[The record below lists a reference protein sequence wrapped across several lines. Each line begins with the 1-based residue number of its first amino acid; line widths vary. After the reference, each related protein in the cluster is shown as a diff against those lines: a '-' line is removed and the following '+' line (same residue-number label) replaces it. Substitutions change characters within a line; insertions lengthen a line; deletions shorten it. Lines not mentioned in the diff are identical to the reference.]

1 LKPIDEQNH
10 TNEGKDPHC
19 SEASGDRKKP
29 DIENSVTERDPLSSL
44 TDSTSDLH
52 TSDAT
57 AIHASNQTNGPA
69 GQPLAQASEKPSG
82 SRRWGRDAMDASRPM
97 WLSLL
102 FFLIPLMLSNTLQSI
117 GGTISSILLGRGLG
131 EYALAAASAVFP
143 VTFFLI
149 SFIIGLGSASSV
161 LIGQAYG
168 SGNTERMKA
177 TVGTSLTFAFIL
189 GLLAAVVGN
198 LFARELLEL
207 IGTPSSIIPYSIGY
221 AHLLFAGLPFLFVYI
236 NYTTFLRGTGD
247 SKTPFYFLLLSTI
260 LTVGLSPVFLFGW
273 MGLPRLGVEGPA
285 LAMVVS
291 SFITL
296 VVTIAYLHWKRH
308 PLALDR
314 ETIKKLRLDPQIVKL
329 LIRIGLPT
337 SIQMIFVSLSE
348 VAVVSFVNRFGPHA
362 TAAYGAVVQVINY
375 VQMPALSLGIAAG
388 IFGAQLIG
396 AGKQSQLRLL
406 VRNAVLLNYVIGAI
420 LTGIVY
426 LFSRTILS
434 WFLTDPATLAVAEEL
449 LYITLWSFMIFG
461 NMAILSGVMR
471 SSGTVLWPT
480 LIGIITIW
488 AVEVPMAFLLSHTIG
503 LRGIWMA
510 YPIAF
515 AFGLTVQYVY
525 YRLFWVNR
533 RHQRFFDGPE
543 PISE

>member
-1 LKPIDEQNH
+1 M
-10 TNEGKDPHC
+10 
-19 SEASGDRKKP
+19 
-29 DIENSVTERDPLSSL
+29 
-44 TDSTSDLH
+44 
-52 TSDAT
+52 
-57 AIHASNQTNGPA
+57 PA
-69 GQPLAQASEKPSG
+69 GQSTGPAPGTTPRAHGL
-82 SRRWGRDAMDASRPM
+82 GRDATNSRSM

-102 FFLIPLMLSNTLQSI
+102 LFLIPLMLSNTLQSI
-117 GGTISSILLGRGLG
+117 GGTVSSILLGHGLG

-189 GLLAAVVGN
+189 GLLTAVVGN
-198 LFARELLEL
+198 LFARDLLEL
-207 IGTPSSIIPYSIGY
+207 IGTPASIISYSIGY
-221 AHLLFAGLPFLFVYI
+221 AHVLFTGLPFFFLYI

-247 SKTPFYFLLLSTI
+247 AKTPFYFLLFSTI
-260 LTVGLSPVFLFGW
+260 LTVGLTPVFLFGW
-273 MGLPRLGVEGPA
+273 GGLPRLGVKGPA

-291 SFITL
+291 SIITL
-296 VVTIAYLHWKRH
+296 IVTIAYLGWKRH

-314 ETIKKLRLDPQIVKL
+314 ETIQKLRLDPQIVKL
-329 LIRIGLPT
+329 LIKIGLPT
-337 SIQMIFVSLSE
+337 GIQMIFVSLSE
-348 VAVVSFVNRFGPHA
+348 VAVVTFVNRFGAYA
-362 TAAYGAVVQVINY
+362 TAAYGAVIQVINY

-396 AGKQSQLRLL
+396 AGKQARLRLL
-406 VRNAVLLNYVIGAI
+406 VKSAVILNYVIGAL

-434 WFLTDPATLAVAEEL
+434 WFLTGPATLSVAEEL

-461 NMAILSGVMR
+461 NMMILSGVMR
-471 SSGTVLWPT
+471 SSGTVFWPT
-480 LIGIITIW
+480 LIGIVTIW
-488 AVEVPMAFLLSHTIG
+488 GVEVPVAYLLSHTIG

-515 AFGLTVQYVY
+515 AFGLAAQYTY
-525 YRLFWVNR
+525 YRLFWINR
-533 RHQRFFDGPE
+533 QHQRFFDGPE
-543 PISE
+543 PIREESKLPDTT

>member
-1 LKPIDEQNH
+1 
-10 TNEGKDPHC
+10 
-19 SEASGDRKKP
+19 
-29 DIENSVTERDPLSSL
+29 
-44 TDSTSDLH
+44 
-52 TSDAT
+52 
-57 AIHASNQTNGPA
+57 
-69 GQPLAQASEKPSG
+69 
-82 SRRWGRDAMDASRPM
+82 
-97 WLSLL
+97 
-102 FFLIPLMLSNTLQSI
+102 MLSNTLQSI
-117 GGTISSILLGRGLG
+117 GGTVSSILLGRGLG

-168 SGNTERMKA
+168 SSNTERMKA

-207 IGTPSSIIPYSIGY
+207 IGTPVSIIPYSIGY
-221 AHLLFAGLPFLFVYI
+221 AHVLFTGLPFFFLYI

-247 SKTPFYFLLLSTI
+247 AKTPFYFLLFSTI
-260 LTVGLSPVFLFGW
+260 LTIGLTPVFLFGW
-273 MGLPRLGVEGPA
+273 GGLPRLGVQGPA

-291 SFITL
+291 SIITL
-296 VVTIAYLHWKRH
+296 IVTIAYLGWKRH

-329 LIRIGLPT
+329 LIKIGLPT
-337 SIQMIFVSLSE
+337 GIQMIFVSLSE
-348 VAVVSFVNRFGPHA
+348 VAVVIFVNRFGAHA

-396 AGKQSQLRLL
+396 AGKQARLRLL
-406 VRNAVLLNYVIGAI
+406 VKSAVMLNYVIGAV

-434 WFLTDPATLAVAEEL
+434 WFLTDPATLSVAEEL

-461 NMAILSGVMR
+461 NMMILSGVMR
-471 SSGTVLWPT
+471 SSGTVFWPT
-480 LIGIITIW
+480 LIGIVTIW
-488 AVEVPMAFLLSHTIG
+488 AVEVPVAYLLSHTIG

-515 AFGLTVQYVY
+515 TFGLTAQYTY
-525 YRLFWVNR
+525 YRMFWINR
-533 RHQRFFDGPE
+533 QHQRFFDGPE
-543 PISE
+543 PIRE

>member
-1 LKPIDEQNH
+1 LKPIDDQNH
-10 TNEGKDPHC
+10 TNT
-19 SEASGDRKKP
+19 GDQKESDKA
-29 DIENSVTERDPLSSL
+29 DSTTARDPASSA
-44 TDSTSDLH
+44 TDSTSDLR
-52 TSDAT
+52 TSGETAVHAT
-57 AIHASNQTNGPA
+57 NKLHPSPTDEATGQPTGPA
-69 GQPLAQASEKPSG
+69 QGVPSG
-82 SRRWGRDAMDASRPM
+82 NRGWGRGAMDSGPM

-102 FFLIPLMLSNTLQSI
+102 FFLIPLMLSNILQSI
-117 GGTISSILLGRGLG
+117 GGTVSSILLGRGLG

-189 GLLAAVVGN
+189 GLFTAVVGN

-207 IGTPSSIIPYSIGY
+207 IGTPASIIPYSIGY
-221 AHLLFAGLPFLFVYI
+221 AHVLFTGLPFFFLYI

-247 SKTPFYFLLLSTI
+247 AKTPFYLLLFSTV
-260 LTVGLSPVFLFGW
+260 LTIGLTPVFLFGW
-273 MGLPRLGVEGPA
+273 GGLPRLGVKGPA

-291 SFITL
+291 AIITL
-296 VVTIAYLHWKRH
+296 IVTIAYLGWKRH

-329 LIRIGLPT
+329 LIKIGLPT
-337 SIQMIFVSLSE
+337 GIQMIFVSLSE
-348 VAVVSFVNRFGPHA
+348 VAVVTFVNRFGAHA
-362 TAAYGAVVQVINY
+362 TAAYGAVIQVINY

-396 AGKQSQLRLL
+396 AGKQDRLRLL
-406 VRNAVLLNYVIGAI
+406 VKSAVMLNYVIGVL

-426 LFSRTILS
+426 LFSRSILS
-434 WFLTDPATLAVAEEL
+434 WFLTDPATLSVAEEL

-461 NMAILSGVMR
+461 NMMILSGVMR
-471 SSGTVLWPT
+471 SSGTVFWPT
-480 LIGIITIW
+480 LIGIVTIW
-488 AVEVPMAFLLSHTIG
+488 VVEVPVAYLLSHIIG

-515 AFGLTVQYVY
+515 AFGLAAQYFY
-525 YRLFWVNR
+525 YRLFWINR
-533 RHQRFFDGPE
+533 QHQRFFDGPE
-543 PISE
+543 PAGGT